1 MEKNAKDRSKIL
13 KQWRSFQKVLAVF
26 EGDVSYNELIRGKG
40 FEVKHMSFE
49 NETILFTILTN
60 NEILI
65 PYTILPGG
73 YHSCMSFISDEIN
86 ALEASLY

>member
-13 KQWRSFQKVLAVF
+13 KQWRSFQQALAVF
-26 EGDVSYNELIRGKG
+26 EGDAAYNELIRGKG

-65 PYTILPGG
+65 PYAILPGG
-73 YHSCMSFISDEIN
+73 YNSCMSFVSDEIN
-86 ALEASLY
+86 ALEASLD